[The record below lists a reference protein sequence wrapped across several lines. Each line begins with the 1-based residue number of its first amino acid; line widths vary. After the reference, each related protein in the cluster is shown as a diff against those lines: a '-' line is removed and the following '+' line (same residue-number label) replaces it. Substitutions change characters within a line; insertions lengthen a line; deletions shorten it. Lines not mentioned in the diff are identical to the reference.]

1 MDGAAAAVD
10 EVAVGG
16 AAVGE
21 AAVEVMVG
29 VDAVDTAAMDGAVA
43 AVNEVTV
50 VEAAVKQR

>member
-21 AAVEVMVG
+21 AAVEAMVG
-29 VDAVDTAAMDGAVA
+29 VDAVDTAAMDGAAA
-43 AVNEVTV
+43 AVDEVAV
-50 VEAAVKQR
+50 VEAAVKQW